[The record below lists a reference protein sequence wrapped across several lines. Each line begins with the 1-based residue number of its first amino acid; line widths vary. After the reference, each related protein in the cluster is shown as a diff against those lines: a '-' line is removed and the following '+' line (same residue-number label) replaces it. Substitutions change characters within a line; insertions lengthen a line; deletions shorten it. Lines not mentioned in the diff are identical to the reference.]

1 MKTHCKVFIQ
11 SPAEVLHKDNDVEE
25 DDEDD
30 KEDVDKDDS
39 DKDDEYFL
47 NFILGFRF
55 YCYIFCKRELLN

>member
-25 DDEDD
+25 DDED
-30 KEDVDKDDS
+30 VKDDS